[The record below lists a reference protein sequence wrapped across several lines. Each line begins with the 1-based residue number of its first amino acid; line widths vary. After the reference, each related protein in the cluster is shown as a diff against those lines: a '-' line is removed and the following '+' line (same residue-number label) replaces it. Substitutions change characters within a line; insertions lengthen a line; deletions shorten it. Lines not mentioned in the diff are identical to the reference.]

1 VRMDTHLCAMA
12 ASPSCTHACGI
23 EVMLCV
29 RTCRDTML
37 FVVPVVVVGVVV
49 VTTQVFVGSPD
60 AQCP

>member
-1 VRMDTHLCAMA
+1 
-12 ASPSCTHACGI
+12 
-23 EVMLCV
+23 MLCV